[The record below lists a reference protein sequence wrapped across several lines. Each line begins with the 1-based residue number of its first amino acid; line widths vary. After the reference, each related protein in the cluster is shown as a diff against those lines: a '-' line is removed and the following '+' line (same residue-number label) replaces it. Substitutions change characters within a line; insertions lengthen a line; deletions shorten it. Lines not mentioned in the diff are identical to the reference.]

1 MTTSPKLSMRRH
13 LAFMSATVSRGLSS
27 MRISRRLREEAPSA
41 IFTQSLSR
49 RSPLMRRVFS
59 MRPSLASRRVT
70 SWSRDISSEKTA
82 TVWPDSLAAFRA
94 TFSAILVLPMPGRA
108 ASSSRS
114 DLFKPLIL
122 PSTAEKPVDRPGR
135 VLPP

>member
-1 MTTSPKLSMRRH
+1 
-13 LAFMSATVSRGLSS
+13 
-27 MRISRRLREEAPSA
+27 
-41 IFTQSLSR
+41 
-49 RSPLMRRVFS
+49 MRRVFS

-108 ASSSRS
+108 ASNSRS